1 MHWECRRRV
10 YSGRSCSTYY
20 FINMPKTARFLGL
33 AVILAVIC
41 NCRSTG
47 LPSNSL
53 VVSVDDQRMVLINS
67 GAVVRSYPVSTSK
80 FGLGSTP
87 RSYKTPLGEMYVYQ
101 KIGEGARAGTVFK
114 NRRPTGEVVGPDA
127 PGRDPIVSRILW
139 LEGREQSNSN
149 TKERL
154 IYIHGTPEER
164 TIGWPTSYG
173 CIRMKSS
180 DIIDLYARVQRGT
193 GVYIKKEPLS
203 PEEIP
208 KGERVLWA
216 AARPRSF
223 LSLPRRDAVQA
234 SNIVY
239 AANDS
244 PAALKTNLVS
254 VPHHE
259 GVFVRLLGAAGSG
272 AKRFASRTGKAR
284 VKPVKRHQPGS

>member
-1 MHWECRRRV
+1 
-10 YSGRSCSTYY
+10 
-20 FINMPKTARFLGL
+20 MPKIARLLGL

-47 LPSNSL
+47 IQGNSL
-53 VVSVDDQRMVLINS
+53 VVSVDDQRLVLTNG
-67 GAVVRSYPVSTSK
+67 GAAVKSYPVSTSK

-87 RSYKTPLGEMYVYQ
+87 RSYKTPLGAMYVYQ
-101 KIGEGARAGTVFK
+101 KIGEGVRAGTVFK

-139 LEGREQSNSN
+139 LEGREQSNAN

-173 CIRMKSS
+173 CVRMKSS

-193 GVYIKKEPLS
+193 GVYIKKEPLT

-216 AARPRSF
+216 AAKSWSF
-223 LSLPRRDAVQA
+223 LSMPRRNEEKA
-234 SNIVY
+234 SKVVY
-239 AANDS
+239 AAADP
-244 PAALKTNLVS
+244 PAALKPKPAPASPDQGL
-254 VPHHE
+254 
-259 GVFVRLLGAAGSG
+259 FARLLGTPGSD
-272 AKRFASRTGKAR
+272 AKRLPSRGGKAM
-284 VKPVKRHQPGS
+284 VKPRKSRSPGS